1 MVIHRLK
8 YAFPGEP
15 NNQADWTM
23 CSANLGTM
31 DPRTVQ
37 ATGPFRLDPGA
48 INELIIGVVW
58 VPDQVY
64 PCPELGELRSA
75 DDLAQA
81 LFNNCFILPNGPD
94 APDLDWIELD
104 RELIMVLSNDKTSNN
119 YQELYSERGLE
130 ILRTLIV
137 IIYLMISRLPVVEW
151 KC

>member
-1 MVIHRLK
+1 
-8 YAFPGEP
+8 
-15 NNQADWTM
+15 
-23 CSANLGTM
+23 M